1 MELKEFLRWCE
12 EEKNKG
18 NQLIMGK
25 DMIVYSIPKKMT
37 LLERI
42 IAIALFTIV
51 FLAMLS
57 GLVSCT
63 ERNVNIQKTEY
74 VIWDEHKLYIVVV
87 DSCEY
92 LYGPWGNATVLT
104 HKGNCKNNIHQK

>member
-1 MELKEFLRWCE
+1 MEQKLT
-12 EEKNKG
+12 
-18 NQLIMGK
+18 
-25 DMIVYSIPKKMT
+25 PT
-37 LLERI
+37 ERV

-57 GLVSCT
+57 GLVSCNSP
-63 ERNVNIQKTEY
+63 EPNVSKTKTTYQIDHELIPLEL
-74 VIWDEHKLYIVVV
+74 VII

-104 HKGNCKNNIHQK
+104 HKGNCKNPKHQK

>member
-1 MELKEFLRWCE
+1 MS
-12 EEKNKG
+12 
-18 NQLIMGK
+18 K
-25 DMIVYSIPKKMT
+25 DKLTPT
-37 LLERI
+37 ERV

-57 GLVSCT
+57 GLISCT

-74 VIWDEHKLYIVVV
+74 VVWDEHKLYIAVV

-104 HKGNCKNNIHQK
+104 HKGNCKNPIHK